1 MVGLQT
7 LSPHQ
12 SSKCLL
18 NSYLFES
25 KPESVVVPR
34 YLRQSKPGRLSMPR
48 VARSLDKSQL
58 LAFNKAIS
66 EEVALIQGPP
76 GTGKTFTSNVIL
88 QSLVDTFGM
97 PDLPDSPIIVVAQTN
112 HAVDQLIKK
121 YIDDRGSDTVVRL
134 GRRGSDELKAF
145 SLSERMYNS
154 RNARGQSTKQFTTKL
169 KSIVK
174 CLENAGN
181 QAIEVVDAETLK
193 NFGVLSAAQY
203 DSLGDDDEWESSGTQ
218 VQEKHDDPLSRWLG
232 DTDLTPAR
240 HREEV
245 KEEGHIKDRRWQSAQ
260 ISFVPLEDSA
270 AAFPNEGYAKHLLE
284 RSANLYDIRPEK
296 RLYVYKYLLTKLR
309 DIRNPRSGIVELLAS
324 YTENCKVMKDVK
336 DMNRAQFILRAGFK
350 VVACTATGLLKHKR
364 IIAQLR
370 PRVLLMEEA
379 AEIRE
384 ADTIAACLCFPTLEH
399 LILLGDHQQ
408 LQPHANLHELSL
420 DPYRINISMFER
432 LIKIGLTHGT
442 LLEQRRMIPPLR
454 EIVQLFYP
462 NVIDSPSI
470 SKLPTS
476 VPGVLQP
483 LWWFQHD
490 WQEMRSRIGSDCTT
504 IENVMEARMIVLF
517 VQYLVEIQ
525 SIHPARI
532 TMLTF
537 YNGQARLIRGELAR
551 NACLARRAPPSEWSV
566 RTVDGFQGEENDFI
580 LLSLV
585 RGPNGVPGF
594 LASGNRAIVA
604 LSRAKLGL
612 YIFGHRD
619 VLLRTPKSRQ
629 TWSEVI
635 QMMRNSSGRTL
646 RLIVD
651 GEERRVG
658 QPDDWASILR
668 TSKLATSAAA
678 QGSRQP
684 AENIINPPH
693 RSLMGRT
700 SYGTNNPF
708 ETRSELDRAPVDAM
722 MTMNGN
728 LGAALSLRPESPP
741 SAVARKAETLT
752 LDFDTDL
759 ICLTDT
765 VTIPLSLQ
773 LMDLRDLSL
782 DTPALALEAAD
793 HDEALIQFS
802 DDEDENDDGGGG
814 GENMLSKAPI
824 DLLE

>member
-1 MVGLQT
+1 
-7 LSPHQ
+7 
-12 SSKCLL
+12 
-18 NSYLFES
+18 
-25 KPESVVVPR
+25 
-34 YLRQSKPGRLSMPR
+34 MPR
-48 VARSLDKSQL
+48 VVRSLDKSQL
-58 LAFNKAIS
+58 LAFNKATS

-112 HAVDQLIKK
+112 HAVDQLLKK

-134 GRRGSDELKAF
+134 GRRSSDELKAF
-145 SLSERMYNS
+145 SLGERMYNS
-154 RNARGQSTKQFTTKL
+154 KNARGQSTKQFTTKL
-169 KSIVK
+169 KSIIK

-181 QAIEVVDAETLK
+181 QAIEVVNAETLK

-203 DSLGDDDEWESSGTQ
+203 DSLVDDDEWESSGAQ

-232 DTDLTPAR
+232 DADLTPAR
-240 HREEV
+240 QQEEV
-245 KEEGHIKDRRWQSAQ
+245 QEEGQIKDRRWRGAQ

-270 AAFPNEGYAKHLLE
+270 AAFPNEGYARHLLE
-284 RSANLYDIRPEK
+284 RSTNLYDVRPEK
-296 RLYVYKYLLTKLR
+296 RPYVYKFLLTQLR
-309 DIRNPRSGIVELLAS
+309 DIRNPRSGLIELLAS
-324 YTENCKVMKDVK
+324 YTENCKVMKEVK

-364 IIAQLR
+364 ILAQLR

-399 LILLGDHQQ
+399 LIMLGDHQQ

-432 LIKIGLTHGT
+432 LIKIGLSHGT

-454 EIVQLFYP
+454 EVVQLFYP
-462 NVIDSPSI
+462 DVIDSPSI

-525 SIHPARI
+525 GIHPTRI

-551 NACLARRAPPSEWSV
+551 NACLARRAPSSEWSV

-594 LASGNRAIVA
+594 LASDNRAIVA

-629 TWSEVI
+629 TWSKVI
-635 QMMRNSSGRTL
+635 HMMRHSSGQTL
-646 RLIVD
+646 RLLVD

-668 TSKLATSAAA
+668 TSRLATSAAA
-678 QGSRQP
+678 QGSRHP
-684 AENIINPPH
+684 AENLINPPH
-693 RSLMGRT
+693 RNIIGRT
-700 SYGTNNPF
+700 SYETKTPF
-708 ETRSELDRAPVDAM
+708 GTRSELDRAPVNAM
-722 MTMNGN
+722 MTTSGN
-728 LGAALSLRPESPP
+728 HGAALLQRPESPP
-741 SAVARKAETLT
+741 SAVVGKAETLT

-765 VTIPLSLQ
+765 VTIPLALQ
-773 LMDLRDLSL
+773 LMNLRDLSL
-782 DTPALALEAAD
+782 DTPALALKATEY
-793 HDEALIQFS
+793 DEALIQFS
-802 DDEDENDDGGGG
+802 DDEDEIGGGGGG
-814 GENMLSKAPI
+814 GEDMLSKAPI
-824 DLLE
+824 DLLG